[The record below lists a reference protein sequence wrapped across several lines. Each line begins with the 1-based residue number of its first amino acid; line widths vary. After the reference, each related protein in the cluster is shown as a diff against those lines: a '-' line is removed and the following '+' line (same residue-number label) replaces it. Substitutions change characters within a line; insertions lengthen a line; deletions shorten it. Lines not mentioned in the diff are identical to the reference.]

1 MKCNYKNRNSE
12 GNKGFQALES
22 YTKSLMPAVR
32 AIETTMEQQYI
43 VDSTTCYNPETEQR
57 VKANDFTRTR
67 LAFMS
72 AKYADGILKV
82 WDATKESDKLKT
94 PKDDVDLYK
103 LALAAFAPGG
113 KLAFEGED
121 EKFSELM
128 CVCTWASKD
137 IVAVLKED
145 ADLRKTIY
153 GAIYKALLQI
163 QESGC
168 LQVEGRTKTER
179 FCLVAVAIFQ
189 KLFTATTS
197 GIYPKKETI

>member
-1 MKCNYKNRNSE
+1 MKCNYKNRD
-12 GNKGFQALES
+12 KGFQEFQR
-22 YTKSLMPAVR
+22 YTNSLLPAVK
-32 AIETTMEQQYI
+32 AIEDTMEQQYI
-43 VDSTTCYNPETEQR
+43 IDNTTCYNPETEQR

-72 AKYADGILKV
+72 AKYADGILKI
-82 WDATKESDKLKT
+82 WDGTKESDKLKM
-94 PKDDVDLYK
+94 PKNEDDLYK

-113 KLAFEGED
+113 KLAFEGEG

-128 CVCTWASKD
+128 CVCTWASND
-137 IVAVLKED
+137 IASVLKKD

-153 GAIYKALLQI
+153 GAIYKAILLV
-163 QESGC
+163 QENGW
-168 LQVEGRTKTER
+168 LGIEGRTQTES

-197 GIYPKKETI
+197 GVYPKKETK